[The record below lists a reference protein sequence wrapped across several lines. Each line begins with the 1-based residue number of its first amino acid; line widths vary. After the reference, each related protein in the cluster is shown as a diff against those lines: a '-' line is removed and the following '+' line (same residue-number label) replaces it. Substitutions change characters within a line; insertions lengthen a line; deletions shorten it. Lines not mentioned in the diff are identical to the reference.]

1 MIGGSLAFW
10 AGSVGAFTRPAQAV
24 QLADGTVYFNHPPR
38 LLGARTTE
46 KNIRAFG
53 SKYYFT
59 LSVPADAGESLQ
71 RVTIAQRESPD
82 DVRFDLDD
90 TLAFV
95 NEDRDQQ
102 VALGKVSSNEDRN
115 MVSVTFNPPIPPGR
129 TVTVRLEPRRNP
141 DIGGVYLFGVTA
153 FPQGAKAK
161 GQFLGFGRLHFYDSF
176 DGGSSSFWFGR

>member
-1 MIGGSLAFW
+1 MIGGSLVLLV
-10 AGSVGAFTRPAQAV
+10 GSVGALRQPAQAV
-24 QLADGTVYFNHPPR
+24 KLANGTVYFNHPPQ

-95 NEDRDQQ
+95 DEDRDQQ
-102 VALGKVSSNEDRN
+102 VTLGEVRGNEDRN
-115 MVSVTFNPPIPPGR
+115 TVSVTFNPPIPPGK
-129 TVTVRLEPRRNP
+129 TVTIRLEPRRNP

-153 FPQGAKAK
+153 FPQGEKSR
-161 GQFLGFGRLHFYDSF
+161 GQFLGFGRLHFYNGND
-176 DGGSSSFWFGR
+176 GSSSFLFGR

>member
-1 MIGGSLAFW
+1 MIGGSLVLWVSSIGIF
-10 AGSVGAFTRPAQAV
+10 SQPAAAV

-46 KNIRAFG
+46 KNVRALG

-82 DVRFDLDD
+82 DLRFDLED
-90 TLAFV
+90 TLAFID
-95 NEDRDQQ
+95 EDRDQQ
-102 VALGKVSSNEDRN
+102 VALGEVTSNKGRSV
-115 MVSVTFNPPIPPGR
+115 VSVTFNPPIPPGK

-153 FPQGAKAK
+153 FPQGEKSR
-161 GQFLGFGRLHFYDSF
+161 GQFLGFGRLHFYNSND
-176 DGGSSSFWFGR
+176 GSSFLFGR